1 MTNLPTSGSGS
12 RKVSVRKLA
21 GGIAGLAVLYLL
33 LVLPAYTDEFSVSAF
48 LRLPIELPI
57 LLLVLFAAPAGVRR
71 WIWAAAALLLG
82 GMVALKVANLAVF
95 AIYARP
101 FNAFLHLHLV
111 PAGIQLLS
119 GAIGPILTSLAVTGA
134 LVLLVLVAALLLG
147 ALNAVTASFEPWRPR
162 VAVGA
167 AAFLLVSYGI
177 LDIADVR
184 AQGEATTTATSSH
197 FVRDQIQ
204 WHWQTFGDLERF
216 RAGLAGDDQ
225 LADGLLSGLGKTD
238 VLLVFVESYGRTAI
252 ETPAYAAITGPT
264 LRHFDAELG
273 KAGFEARSAWLASST
288 FGGQSWLAHGTLLSG
303 LCIDGQGR
311 YDALLLA
318 GRRLLTHDFQRAGWS
333 TVAIVPGI
341 TEEWPDARSFGYERV
356 HAAADLGYAG
366 QPFGWISMPDQYTL
380 AALDRLELGAKNRP
394 PIMATVILI
403 SSHAPWTPLPVVVP
417 WKKIGDGAIF
427 DTAMRTGDAPE
438 AVWADAESIRGQYAR
453 SIDYVLRTL
462 AAYVAEHKDDDM
474 LMIVV
479 GDHQPIP
486 FVAGDTTRPD
496 VPIHIIARD
505 PSVLAA
511 MDGWGW
517 TAGMTPDPT
526 APTWPMEALRGRFLA
541 TFTPGMATAAAPSG
555 EEGNP

>member
-1 MTNLPTSGSGS
+1 MPL
-12 RKVSVRKLA
+12 RKMA

-33 LVLPAYTDEFSVSAF
+33 LVLPAYTDEFSVLAF

-57 LLLVLFAAPAGVRR
+57 LLLILVAVPARARR
-71 WIWAAAALLLG
+71 WTLRVAALLLG
-82 GMVALKVANLAVF
+82 VIVALKAANLAVF

-111 PAGIQLLS
+111 PAGVQLLS
-119 GAIGPILTSLAVTGA
+119 GAVGPILTSLAMAGAVVLLGLVGAILFGA
-134 LVLLVLVAALLLG
+134 LRAVAA
-147 ALNAVTASFEPWRPR
+147 SFDPWRPR

-167 AAFLLVSYGI
+167 AVFLLVGYGI
-177 LDIADVR
+177 LDVADVR
-184 AQGEATTTATSSH
+184 AQGEATTTATSSY
-197 FVRDQIQ
+197 FVRDQLR

-216 RAGLAGDDQ
+216 RAGLADD
-225 LADGLLSGLGKTD
+225 DRPSDRLLSGLKKTD

-252 ETPAYAAITGPT
+252 ETPAYAAVTGPT
-264 LRHFDAELG
+264 LKDFDAELK
-273 KAGFEARSAWLASST
+273 KAGFEARSGWLASST
-288 FGGQSWLAHGTLLSG
+288 FGGQSWLAHSTLLSG
-303 LCIDGQGR
+303 LRIDGQGR
-311 YDALLLA
+311 YDALLLSR
-318 GRRLLTHDFQRAGWS
+318 RRLLIHDFRRAGWS
-333 TVAIVPGI
+333 TVAVVPGI
-341 TEEWPDARSFGYERV
+341 TEEWPDAQSFGYERV

-366 QPFGWISMPDQYTL
+366 QPFGWIAMPDQYTL

-403 SSHAPWTPLPVVVP
+403 SSHAPWTPLPVPVP
-417 WKKIGDGAIF
+417 WGQIGDGAIF
-427 DTAMRTGDAPE
+427 GPAMRTGDAPE
-438 AVWADAESIRGQYAR
+438 VVWADAESIRTQYAR
-453 SIDYVLRTL
+453 SIDYVLQSL

-486 FVAGDTTRPD
+486 FVAGDTSRPD

-517 TAGMTPDPT
+517 TAGMTPDPA

-541 TFTPGMATAAAPSG
+541 AFTPGVTTASVPPGG
-555 EEGNP
+555 EGSP